1 MKLTLRGWGGGVT
14 GESRLIVPQYEE
26 NPCSS
31 LPLSLPQV
39 SPSLSPTT
47 LQQYIIVQIVVKF
60 STSSRQPEVHYRIH
74 SVPSTSIFSSVTQ
87 SISPLLDIHGGTT
100 LTSASTCYNWSRHF
114 GVYNYKLIRRSHFSK
129 ACHLPHPSR
138 SQDPCYLLRQSRP
151 RISLTGP
158 QLLSQF
164 CVVITLS
171 F

>member
-1 MKLTLRGWGGGVT
+1 MKLTLQGGVT

-31 LPLSLPQV
+31 LPPPL
-39 SPSLSPTT
+39 SLSPTT
-47 LQQYIIVQIVVKF
+47 LQQCVIVQIVVKF

-74 SVPSTSIFSSVTQ
+74 SLPSTSVTQ

-100 LTSASTCYNWSRHF
+100 LTSASTCYIWSRHF
-114 GVYNYKLIRRSHFSK
+114 GVYNYKLIWRSHFSN
-129 ACHLPHPSR
+129 ACHFPHQSR
-138 SQDPCYLLRQSRP
+138 YQDPCYLLRQSRP

-158 QLLSQF
+158 QLLPQF